1 MDEYMFHHFLIVII
15 GENERDRHQVGGKRL
30 SLFPT
35 HVSWL
40 FVDWFTLMVGLNW
53 TSWPLYGIR
62 AYVIPH
68 VTPKKKKII
77 RGQWTYLCGNLK
89 LKQTRYQKK
98 KKKHT
103 LCHWTIEDHI
113 MSKILFSF
121 LHITYTKKVMIQIQK
136 FCLVMQQ
143 INLSKLWIILNR

>member
-1 MDEYMFHHFLIVII
+1 MKKLIKSGVCGTRKQCIYALFTK
-15 GENERDRHQVGGKRL
+15 DL
-30 SLFPT
+30 STVAAEKKKTQMQHLNVLFPT
-35 HVSWL
+35 HTRFMAICWL
-40 FVDWFTLMVGLNW
+40 FTLIVRLSW

-68 VTPKKKKII
+68 VT
-77 RGQWTYLCGNLK
+77 
-89 LKQTRYQKK
+89 QKK
-98 KKKHT
+98 QKQKT
-103 LCHWTIEDHI
+103 LCHWAIEDHI

-136 FCLVMQQ
+136 FCLDVMQP